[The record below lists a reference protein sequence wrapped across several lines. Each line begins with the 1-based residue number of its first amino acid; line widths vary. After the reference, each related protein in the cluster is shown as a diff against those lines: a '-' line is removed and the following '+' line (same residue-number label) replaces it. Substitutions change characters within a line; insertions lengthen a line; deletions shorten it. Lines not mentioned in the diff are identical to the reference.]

1 MTRLEAVR
9 KVSILINW
17 RFQIVSQN
25 ILTDRTHRPFKL
37 ARAPLPFLAT
47 DLGTNHYVHVD
58 EPNENRDGDDVP
70 LELKKRLAELGWVEE
85 GAGVV
90 DERQMWIKTPLSLLS
105 SSQLDRLAGGPEDYG
120 AHALSPSPSP
130 HPSPRRWVDPSQQ
143 MQQQAEDAA
152 ALLRRNSSS
161 GGPMNAVKR
170 RALFVPSLSVI
181 FRRLATLVYDPN
193 FAVASAARMTLLD
206 LMRNDPGILARPAFD
221 LFVGEHKDIQSAIS
235 TFTAFLHTRRVL
247 PPPLTHHIFNNL
259 AGFLKVTSKD
269 VEMSNALHD
278 FGQSVRILT
287 IMATQVSDLSI
298 REIRRS
304 KIEPLMI
311 PSGSLWYPASAPKGP
326 MFPRNLGNNPF
337 EPALQNLIS
346 ITMIRVSQNMFFLTM
361 LKRNY
366 QNVQVVRK
374 TMSRLVLPSLEAY
387 EIQKALEIRDFMP
400 RKHIPSDRP
409 SSRNSTVDDLSLMV
423 ARSYILLA
431 AQIFRSM
438 SRHLSDRD
446 ELGVLVDGLNRTL
459 LVHGDDINIVSQVL
473 IGKNLSFL
481 NFLSLQKIT
490 YYLQRSWL
498 PAPDFRGFSRR
509 VVDIIYSCL
518 LLSKS
523 TSRHLLIRELGQPS
537 SMPQAGFMLCMRNL
551 FCSKALIASARS
563 RSFLTLT
570 QIGSQ
575 KEFTT
580 CSTL

>member
-1 MTRLEAVR
+1 MTRLEAAR

-47 DLGTNHYVHVD
+47 DLGTNIYVHVD

-90 DERQMWIKTPLSLLS
+90 DQQQLWIKTPLSLLS
-105 SSQLDRLAGGPEDYG
+105 ASQLDRLSGGPGDYG
-120 AHALSPSPSP
+120 VHVLSPAPSTYPSP
-130 HPSPRRWVDPSQQ
+130 NKWVDPSQQ
-143 MQQQAEDAA
+143 MQQQADEAA
-152 ALLRRNSSS
+152 ALIRRSSSS

-170 RALFVPSLSVI
+170 RAVFVPSLTVI

-206 LMRNDPGILARPAFD
+206 LMRNDPGILTRPAFD
-221 LFVGEHKDIQSAIS
+221 LFVGEHKDIRSAIS
-235 TFTAFLHTRRVL
+235 TFAAFLHTRRVL
-247 PPPLTHHIFNNL
+247 PPPLTHHVFNNL
-259 AGFLKVTSKD
+259 AGFLKTAAKD
-269 VEMSNALHD
+269 VEMSSALHD

-287 IMATQVSDLSI
+287 NMATQVSDLSI

-311 PSGSLWYPASAPKGP
+311 PSGSLWYSSSAPKGP
-326 MFPRNLGNNPF
+326 MFPRNLGTFNNPF

-366 QNVQVVRK
+366 QDVQVVRK
-374 TMSRLVLPSLEAY
+374 TMSRLVLPSLEAL

-409 SSRNSTVDDLSLMV
+409 SSRNSTIDGLSLMV

-431 AQIFRSM
+431 AQIFRSL

-473 IGKNLSFL
+473 IGKDLFISQL
-481 NFLSLQKIT
+481 AILQIT
-490 YYLQRSWL
+490 YYLQHSWL
-498 PAPDFRGFSRR
+498 PALDFKGFSRQ
-509 VVDIIYSCL
+509 VVDILYSCL
-518 LLSKS
+518 LSSKS
-523 TSRHLLIRELGQPS
+523 MSRQLIQELGQPS
-537 SMPQAGFMLCMRNL
+537 SMPQAGFMLCIRNH
-551 FCSKALIASARS
+551 FCSKALTASARS

-570 QIGSQ
+570 QIGSR